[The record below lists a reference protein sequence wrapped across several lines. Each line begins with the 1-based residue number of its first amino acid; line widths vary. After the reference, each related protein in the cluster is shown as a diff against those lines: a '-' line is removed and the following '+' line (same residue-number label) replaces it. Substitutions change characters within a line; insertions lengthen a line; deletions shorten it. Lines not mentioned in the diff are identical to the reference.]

1 MNVVSIIV
9 TILAVIV
16 LLLLLIVFMLGSRLG
31 FWHSPI
37 ADVLKQRIA
46 ISVLVVIWMAV
57 LIWILC
63 FI

>member
-37 ADVLKQRIA
+37 ADV
-46 ISVLVVIWMAV
+46 IWVAV